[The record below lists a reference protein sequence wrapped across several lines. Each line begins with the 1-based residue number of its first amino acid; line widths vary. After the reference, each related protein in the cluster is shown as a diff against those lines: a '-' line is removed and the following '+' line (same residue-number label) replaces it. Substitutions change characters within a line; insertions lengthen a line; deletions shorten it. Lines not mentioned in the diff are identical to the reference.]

1 MSRILESRSNRSE
14 VFCKIGALRNF
25 VKFTGKHICQSLFFD
40 KKGILAQVL
49 CCEFCQFSKN
59 TFAYRTP
66 TVAASEESSKPLGT
80 QRENNQD
87 NLPKKLKL
95 DLVSQKQSPRGALNK
110 IWKKKMSGKK
120 KKSKILLKD
129 SNTDV
134 FFLTLQYFSEHLFIE
149 QLGMAASG
157 Q

>member
-80 QRENNQD
+80 QREKNQD

-95 DLVSQKQSPRGALNK
+95 DLVSQKQSSRGAL
-110 IWKKKMSGKK
+110 KKKNVRE
-120 KKSKILLKD
+120 SKTLLKD
-129 SNTDV
+129 SDTDV
-134 FFLTLQYFSEHLFIE
+134 FFLTLQYFSQHLFIE
-149 QLGMAASG
+149 QL
-157 Q
+157 